1 MIIKTYKI
9 KSALQENNFYLF
21 YGENTGLKEEVI
33 LEIRNK
39 SPDSE
44 YLNYYEKDI
53 LQNPNL
59 FYEDI
64 FSKSFFNDKKL
75 IIIKD
80 SSDKFLEIAKS
91 ILEKGLQDLT
101 IVLVADNLDK
111 RSKLRGYFEKEKDL
125 YCVPFYKD
133 ENSTL
138 NTLTI
143 NFFNKEK
150 ISISQELIN
159 IIVSKCSRDRKNLL
173 NELNKIKLFL
183 QDKKKIDKF
192 TLSKIINLADD
203 HSLSE
208 IVDNTLLKNK
218 NQVSK
223 MLNENDLVFEDMIIL
238 IRSFL
243 KNIKRLLNLKAHLGA
258 KDNINEI
265 IQNYKPPIFW
275 KDKEI
280 VKRQSELWEKSELIL
295 LIKKTNNTEL
305 MLKKN
310 SQIYK
315 QIIGNFINNFFERV
329 NN

>member
-53 LQNPNL
+53 LQDPNL

-125 YCVPFYKD
+125 YCIPFYKD

-138 NTLTI
+138 NTLAM

-150 ISISQELIN
+150 INISQELIN

-203 HSLSE
+203 HSLNE

-223 MLNENDLVFEDMIIL
+223 MLNENDFVFEDMIIL

-243 KNIKRLLNLKAHLGA
+243 KNIKRLLNLKAQLGA

>member
-53 LQNPNL
+53 LHDPNL

-101 IVLVADNLDK
+101 VVLVADNLDK

-223 MLNENDLVFEDMIIL
+223 MLNENDFVFEDMIIL

-243 KNIKRLLNLKAHLGA
+243 KNIKRLLNLKAQLGA

-280 VKRQSELWEKSELIL
+280 VKRQSKLWEKSELIL
-295 LIKKTNNTEL
+295 LIKKTNDTEL

>member
-9 KSALQENNFYLF
+9 KSALQENRFYLF

-33 LEIRNK
+33 LELRNK

-44 YLNYYEKDI
+44 YLNYFEKDI
-53 LQNPNL
+53 LQDTNL

-125 YCVPFYKD
+125 YCVTFYKD

-138 NTLTI
+138 NTLAI

-150 ISISQELIN
+150 INISQELIN

-173 NELNKIKLFL
+173 NDLNKIKLFL

-203 HSLSE
+203 HSLNE

-223 MLNENDLVFEDMIIL
+223 MLNENDFVFEDMIIL

-243 KNIKRLLNLKAHLGA
+243 KNIKRLLNLKAQLGV

-280 VKRQSELWEKSELIL
+280 VKRQSELWEKNELIL

>member
-1 MIIKTYKI
+1 VIIKTYKI

-223 MLNENDLVFEDMIIL
+223 MLNENDFVFEDMIIL

-243 KNIKRLLNLKAHLGA
+243 KNIKRLLNLKAQLGA

-295 LIKKTNNTEL
+295 LIKKTNDTEL

>member
-1 MIIKTYKI
+1 VIIKTYKI

-53 LQNPNL
+53 LQDPNL

-223 MLNENDLVFEDMIIL
+223 MLNENDFVFEDMIIL

-243 KNIKRLLNLKAHLGA
+243 KNIKRLLNLKAQLGA

-295 LIKKTNNTEL
+295 LIKKTNDTEL

>member
-223 MLNENDLVFEDMIIL
+223 MLNENDFVFEDMIIL

-243 KNIKRLLNLKAHLGA
+243 KNIKRLLNLKAQLGA

-295 LIKKTNNTEL
+295 LIKKTNDTEL

>member
-53 LQNPNL
+53 LQDPNL

-223 MLNENDLVFEDMIIL
+223 MLNENDFVFEDMIIL

-243 KNIKRLLNLKAHLGA
+243 KNIKRLLNLKAQLGA

>member
-1 MIIKTYKI
+1 VIIKTYKI
-9 KSALQENNFYLF
+9 KSALQENKFYLF

-33 LEIRNK
+33 LELKNK
-39 SPDSE
+39 SLDSE
-44 YLNYYEKDI
+44 YLNYFEKDI
-53 LQNPNL
+53 LHDPNL

-101 IVLVADNLDK
+101 MVLVAENLDK

-125 YCVPFYKD
+125 CCVPFYKD
-133 ENSTL
+133 ENSAL
-138 NTLTI
+138 NTLAM

-150 ISISQELIN
+150 INISQELIN
-159 IIVSKCSRDRKNLL
+159 IIVSKCSRDRKNLF

-203 HSLSE
+203 HSLNE

-223 MLNENDLVFEDMIIL
+223 MLNENDFVFEDMIIL

-243 KNIKRLLNLKAHLGA
+243 KNIKRLLNLKAQLGA

-295 LIKKTNNTEL
+295 LIKKTNDTEL

>member
-1 MIIKTYKI
+1 VIIKTYKI

-53 LQNPNL
+53 LQDPNL

-223 MLNENDLVFEDMIIL
+223 MLNENDFVFEDMIIL

-243 KNIKRLLNLKAHLGA
+243 KNIKRLLNLKAQLGA

>member
-1 MIIKTYKI
+1 VIIKTYKI
-9 KSALQENNFYLF
+9 KSALQENGFYLF

-33 LEIRNK
+33 LELRNK

-44 YLNYYEKDI
+44 YLNYFEKDI
-53 LQNPNL
+53 LQDTNL

-101 IVLVADNLDK
+101 VVLVADNLDK

-138 NTLTI
+138 NTLAI

-150 ISISQELIN
+150 INISQELIN
-159 IIVSKCSRDRKNLL
+159 IIVSKCSQDRKNLF

-183 QDKKKIDKF
+183 KEKKKIDKF
-192 TLSKIINLADD
+192 TLSKIINLAEDY
-203 HSLSE
+203 SLNE

-223 MLNENDLVFEDMIIL
+223 MLNENDFVFEDMIIL

-243 KNIKRLLNLKAHLGA
+243 KNIKRLLNLKTQLGA

-280 VKRQSELWEKSELIL
+280 VKRQSELWEKNELIL

>member
-53 LQNPNL
+53 LQDPNL

-223 MLNENDLVFEDMIIL
+223 MLNENNFVFEDMIIL

-243 KNIKRLLNLKAHLGA
+243 KNIKRLLNLKAQLGA

-295 LIKKTNNTEL
+295 LIKKTNDTEL

>member
-1 MIIKTYKI
+1 VIIKTYKI

-208 IVDNTLLKNK
+208 IVDSTLLKNK

-223 MLNENDLVFEDMIIL
+223 MLNENDFVFEDMIIL

-243 KNIKRLLNLKAHLGA
+243 KNIKRLLNLKAQLGA

-295 LIKKTNNTEL
+295 LIKKTNDTEL

>member
-9 KSALQENNFYLF
+9 KNALQENKFYLF

-33 LEIRNK
+33 LELKNK
-39 SPDSE
+39 LLDSE
-44 YLNYYEKDI
+44 YLNYFEKDI
-53 LQNPNL
+53 LHDPNL

-101 IVLVADNLDK
+101 MVLVAENLDK
-111 RSKLRGYFEKEKDL
+111 RSKLRGFFEKEKDL
-125 YCVPFYKD
+125 YCVPFFKD
-133 ENSTL
+133 ESGTL
-138 NTLTI
+138 NTLAT
-143 NFFNKEK
+143 NFFRKEK
-150 ISISQELIN
+150 INISQELTN
-159 IIVSKCSRDRKNLL
+159 IIVSKCAQDRKNLF

-183 QDKKKIDKF
+183 QDKKKIDKSI
-192 TLSKIINLADD
+192 LSKIINLAEG
-203 HSLSE
+203 HSLNE

-223 MLNENDLVFEDMIIL
+223 MLNENDFVFEDMIIL

-243 KNIKRLLNLKAHLGA
+243 KNIKRLLNLKLQLGT

-280 VKRQSELWEKSELIL
+280 IKRQSVLWEKNELIL
-295 LIKKTNNTEL
+295 LIKNTNNTEL

-315 QIIGNFINNFFERV
+315 QIIGNFINNFFEKF

>member
-9 KSALQENNFYLF
+9 KSALQENKFYLF

-33 LEIRNK
+33 MELRNK

-44 YLNYYEKDI
+44 YLNYFEKDI
-53 LQNPNL
+53 LQDPNL

-91 ILEKGLQDLT
+91 IVEKGLQDIT
-101 IVLVADNLDK
+101 IILVADNLEK

-203 HSLSE
+203 HSLNE

-223 MLNENDLVFEDMIIL
+223 MLNENDFVFEDMIIL

-243 KNIKRLLNLKAHLGA
+243 KNIKRLLNLKAQLSA

-315 QIIGNFINNFFERV
+315 QIIGNFINNFF
-329 NN
+329 

>member
-33 LEIRNK
+33 LEIKNK

-53 LQNPNL
+53 LHDPNL

-101 IVLVADNLDK
+101 LVLVADNLDK

-223 MLNENDLVFEDMIIL
+223 MLNENDFVFEDMIIL

-243 KNIKRLLNLKAHLGA
+243 KNIKRLLNLKAQLGA

-295 LIKKTNNTEL
+295 LIKKTNDTEL

>member
-1 MIIKTYKI
+1 VIIKTYKI

-223 MLNENDLVFEDMIIL
+223 MLNENDFVFEDMIIL

-243 KNIKRLLNLKAHLGA
+243 KNIKRLINLKAQLGA

>member
-33 LEIRNK
+33 LELKNK
-39 SPDSE
+39 SLDSE
-44 YLNYYEKDI
+44 YLNYFEKDI
-53 LQNPNL
+53 LHDPNL

-91 ILEKGLQDLT
+91 IFEKGIQDLT

-133 ENSTL
+133 ENSAL
-138 NTLTI
+138 NALAI

-150 ISISQELIN
+150 ITISQELIN
-159 IIVSKCSRDRKNLL
+159 IIVSKCSQDRKNLL
-173 NELNKIKLFL
+173 NELDKIKLFL

-223 MLNENDLVFEDMIIL
+223 MLNENDFVFEDMIIL

-243 KNIKRLLNLKAHLGA
+243 KNIKRLLNLKAQLGV

>member
-1 MIIKTYKI
+1 VIIKTYKI

-53 LQNPNL
+53 LQDPNL

-223 MLNENDLVFEDMIIL
+223 MLNENDFVFEDMIIL

-243 KNIKRLLNLKAHLGA
+243 KNIKRLLNLKAQLGA

-265 IQNYKPPIFW
+265 IQKYKPPIFW

>member
-203 HSLSE
+203 HSLNE

-223 MLNENDLVFEDMIIL
+223 MLNENDFVFEDMIIL

-295 LIKKTNNTEL
+295 LIKKTNDTEL

>member
-1 MIIKTYKI
+1 VIIKTYKI
-9 KSALQENNFYLF
+9 KNALQEYKFYLF

-33 LEIRNK
+33 LELRNK

-44 YLNYYEKDI
+44 HLNYFEKDI
-53 LQNPNL
+53 LQDPNL

-101 IVLVADNLDK
+101 IVLVAENLDK
-111 RSKLRGYFEKEKDL
+111 KSKLRSFFEKEKDL

-133 ENSTL
+133 ENNTLSTL
-138 NTLTI
+138 AI

-150 ISISQELIN
+150 INISQELVN
-159 IIVSKCSRDRKNLL
+159 IIVSKCAQDRKNLL

-183 QDKKKIDKF
+183 KEKKKIDIF

-203 HSLSE
+203 HSLNE
-208 IVDNTLLKNK
+208 IVNNTLLKNK
-218 NQVSK
+218 TQVSK
-223 MLNENDLVFEDMIIL
+223 MLNENDFVFEDMIIL

-243 KNIKRLLNLKAHLGA
+243 KNIKRLLNLKAQLGA
-258 KDNINEI
+258 KDSINEI

-280 VKRQSELWEKSELIL
+280 VKKQSELWEKSELIL

>member
-9 KSALQENNFYLF
+9 KNALQENKFYLF

-33 LEIRNK
+33 LELKNK
-39 SPDSE
+39 LLDSE
-44 YLNYYEKDI
+44 YLNYFEKDI
-53 LQNPNL
+53 LHDPNL

-80 SSDKFLEIAKS
+80 SSDKFLEIAQS

-101 IVLVADNLDK
+101 MVLVAENLDK
-111 RSKLRGYFEKEKDL
+111 RSKLRGFFEKEKDL
-125 YCVPFYKD
+125 YCVPFFKD
-133 ENSTL
+133 ESGTL
-138 NTLTI
+138 NTLAT
-143 NFFNKEK
+143 NFFRKEK
-150 ISISQELIN
+150 INISQELTN
-159 IIVSKCSRDRKNLL
+159 IIVSKCAQDRKNLF

-183 QDKKKIDKF
+183 QDKKKIDKSI
-192 TLSKIINLADD
+192 LSKIINLAEG
-203 HSLSE
+203 HSLNE

-223 MLNENDLVFEDMIIL
+223 MLNENDFVFEDMIIL

-243 KNIKRLLNLKAHLGA
+243 KNIKRLLNLKLQLGT

-280 VKRQSELWEKSELIL
+280 VKRQSELWKKNELIL
-295 LIKKTNNTEL
+295 LIKNTNNTEL

-315 QIIGNFINNFFERV
+315 QIIGNFINNFFEKF

>member
-1 MIIKTYKI
+1 VIIKTYKI
-9 KSALQENNFYLF
+9 KSALQENKLYLF

-33 LEIRNK
+33 LELKNK
-39 SPDSE
+39 SLDSE
-44 YLNYYEKDI
+44 YLNYFEKDI
-53 LQNPNL
+53 LHNPNL

-101 IVLVADNLDK
+101 MVLVAESLDK
-111 RSKLRGYFEKEKDL
+111 RSKLRGFFEKEKDL
-125 YCVPFYKD
+125 CCVPFYKD
-133 ENSTL
+133 ESGTL
-138 NTLTI
+138 NTLAT
-143 NFFNKEK
+143 NFFRKEK
-150 ISISQELIN
+150 INISQELTN
-159 IIVSKCSRDRKNLL
+159 IIVSKCAQDRKNLF

-183 QDKKKIDKF
+183 QDKKKIDKSI
-192 TLSKIINLADD
+192 LSKIINLAED
-203 HSLSE
+203 HSLNE

-223 MLNENDLVFEDMIIL
+223 MLNENDFVFEDMIIL

-243 KNIKRLLNLKAHLGA
+243 KNIKRLLKLKLQLGT

-280 VKRQSELWEKSELIL
+280 IKRQSELWGENELIL
-295 LIKKTNNTEL
+295 LIKKL
-305 MLKKN
+305 
-310 SQIYK
+310 
-315 QIIGNFINNFFERV
+315 IILN
-329 NN
+329 

>member
-9 KSALQENNFYLF
+9 KSALQENRFYLF

-33 LEIRNK
+33 LELRNK

-44 YLNYYEKDI
+44 YLNYFEKDI
-53 LQNPNL
+53 LQDTNL

-111 RSKLRGYFEKEKDL
+111 RSKLRGYFEKEKNL

-138 NTLTI
+138 NTLAI
-143 NFFNKEK
+143 NFFSKVK
-150 ISISQELIN
+150 INISQELIN

-173 NELNKIKLFL
+173 NDLNKIKLFL

-203 HSLSE
+203 HSLNE

-223 MLNENDLVFEDMIIL
+223 MLNENDFVFEDMIIL

-243 KNIKRLLNLKAHLGA
+243 KNIKRLVNLKAQLGA
-258 KDNINEI
+258 KNNINEI

-280 VKRQSELWEKSELIL
+280 VKRQSELWEKNELIL

-315 QIIGNFINNFFERV
+315 QIIGNFINNFFERF

>member
-9 KSALQENNFYLF
+9 KSVLQENKFYLF
-21 YGENTGLKEEVI
+21 YGENTGLKEEFI
-33 LEIRNK
+33 LDLRNK

-53 LQNPNL
+53 LQDPNL

-223 MLNENDLVFEDMIIL
+223 MLNENDFVFEDMIIL

-243 KNIKRLLNLKAHLGA
+243 KNIKRLLNLKAQLGA

>member
-9 KSALQENNFYLF
+9 KSALQENRFYLF
-21 YGENTGLKEEVI
+21 YGENIGLKEEVI
-33 LEIRNK
+33 LELRNK
-39 SPDSE
+39 ASDSE

-53 LQNPNL
+53 LQDPNL

-183 QDKKKIDKF
+183 QGKKKIDKF

-223 MLNENDLVFEDMIIL
+223 MLNENDFVFEDMIIL

-243 KNIKRLLNLKAHLGA
+243 KNIKRLLNLKVQLGA

>member
-1 MIIKTYKI
+1 VIIKTYKI

-53 LQNPNL
+53 LHDPNL

-203 HSLSE
+203 HSLNE

-223 MLNENDLVFEDMIIL
+223 MLNENDFVFEDMIIL

-243 KNIKRLLNLKAHLGA
+243 KNIKRLLNLKAQLGA

>member
-1 MIIKTYKI
+1 VIIKTYKI
-9 KSALQENNFYLF
+9 KSVLQENNFYLF

-223 MLNENDLVFEDMIIL
+223 MLNENDFVFEDMIIL

-243 KNIKRLLNLKAHLGA
+243 KNIKRLLNLKAQLGA

>member
-203 HSLSE
+203 HSLNE

-223 MLNENDLVFEDMIIL
+223 MLNENDFVFEDMIIL

-243 KNIKRLLNLKAHLGA
+243 KNIKRLLNLKAQLGA

-295 LIKKTNNTEL
+295 LIKKTNDTEL

>member
-9 KSALQENNFYLF
+9 KSALQENKFYLF

-33 LEIRNK
+33 MELRNK
-39 SPDSE
+39 FPDSE
-44 YLNYYEKDI
+44 YLNYFEKDI
-53 LQNPNL
+53 LQDTNL

-192 TLSKIINLADD
+192 ILSKIINLADD

-223 MLNENDLVFEDMIIL
+223 MLNENDFVFEDMIIL

-243 KNIKRLLNLKAHLGA
+243 KNIKRLLNLKAQLGA

>member
-1 MIIKTYKI
+1 VIIKTYKI
-9 KSALQENNFYLF
+9 KSALPENKFCLF
-21 YGENTGLKEEVI
+21 YGENTGLKEEFI
-33 LEIRNK
+33 LDLRNK

-53 LQNPNL
+53 LQDPNL

-91 ILEKGLQDLT
+91 IVEKGLQDIT
-101 IVLVADNLDK
+101 IILVADNLEK

-192 TLSKIINLADD
+192 ILSKIINLTDN
-203 HSLSE
+203 HSINE
-208 IVDNTLLKNK
+208 IVNNTLLKNK

-223 MLNENDLVFEDMIIL
+223 MLNENDFVFEDMIIL

-243 KNIKRLLNLKAHLGA
+243 KNIKRLHELKSRLGIEG
-258 KDNINEI
+258 NINEI
-265 IQNYKPPIFW
+265 ILNYKPPIFW

-280 VKRQSELWEKSELIL
+280 VKRQSELWGKNELIL

-329 NN
+329 NS

>member
-1 MIIKTYKI
+1 VIIKTYKI
-9 KSALQENNFYLF
+9 KSALQENKFYLF

-33 LEIRNK
+33 LELRNK
-39 SPDSE
+39 SLDSE
-44 YLNYYEKDI
+44 YLNYFEKDI
-53 LQNPNL
+53 LQDPNL

-80 SSDKFLEIAKS
+80 SSDKFLEITKS

-138 NTLTI
+138 NTLAI

-150 ISISQELIN
+150 INISQELIN
-159 IIVSKCSRDRKNLL
+159 IIVSKCSQDRKNLF

-183 QDKKKIDKF
+183 KEKKKIDKF
-192 TLSKIINLADD
+192 ALSKIINLAEDY
-203 HSLSE
+203 SLNE

-223 MLNENDLVFEDMIIL
+223 MLNENDFVFEDMIIL

-243 KNIKRLLNLKAHLGA
+243 KNIKRLLNLKAQLGV

>member
-1 MIIKTYKI
+1 VIIKTYKI

-203 HSLSE
+203 HSLNE

-223 MLNENDLVFEDMIIL
+223 MLNENDFVFEDMIIL

-243 KNIKRLLNLKAHLGA
+243 KNIKRLLNLKAQLGA

-295 LIKKTNNTEL
+295 LIKKTNDTEL

>member
-1 MIIKTYKI
+1 MIIKSYQI
-9 KSALQENNFYLF
+9 KNSIKENKFYLF

-33 LEIRNK
+33 LELKNK
-39 SPDSE
+39 SLDSE
-44 YLNYYEKDI
+44 YLNYFEKDI
-53 LQNPNL
+53 LHDPNL

-91 ILEKGLQDLT
+91 IFEKGIQDLT
-101 IVLVADNLDK
+101 IVLVADNLEK
-111 RSKLRGYFEKEKDL
+111 KSKLRGYFEKEKKL

-138 NTLTI
+138 NILAI
-143 NFFNKEK
+143 NFFKKEK
-150 ISISQELIN
+150 INISQELIN
-159 IIVSKCSRDRKNLL
+159 IIVSKCAQDRKNLL

-192 TLSKIINLADD
+192 ILSKIINLTDN
-203 HSLSE
+203 HSINE
-208 IVDNTLLKNK
+208 IVNNTLLKNK

-223 MLNENDLVFEDMIIL
+223 MLNENDFIFEDMIIL

-243 KNIKRLLNLKAHLGA
+243 KNIKRLHDLKSRLGIEG
-258 KDNINEI
+258 NINEI
-265 IQNYKPPIFW
+265 ILNYKPPIFW

-280 VKRQSELWEKSELIL
+280 VKRQSELWGKNELIL

>member
-1 MIIKTYKI
+1 VIIKTYKI

-53 LQNPNL
+53 LHDPNL

-223 MLNENDLVFEDMIIL
+223 MLNENDFVFEDMIIL

-243 KNIKRLLNLKAHLGA
+243 KNIKRLLNLKAQLGA

-295 LIKKTNNTEL
+295 LIKKTNDTEL

>member
-1 MIIKTYKI
+1 VIIKTYKI

-21 YGENTGLKEEVI
+21 YGENIGLKEEVI

-53 LQNPNL
+53 LQDPNL

-223 MLNENDLVFEDMIIL
+223 MLNENDFVFEDMIIL

-243 KNIKRLLNLKAHLGA
+243 KNIKRLLNLKAQLSA

-280 VKRQSELWEKSELIL
+280 VKRQSELWEKNELIL

>member
-9 KSALQENNFYLF
+9 KSALQENRFYLF
-21 YGENTGLKEEVI
+21 YGENIGLKEEVI
-33 LEIRNK
+33 LELRKK

-44 YLNYYEKDI
+44 CLNYFEKDI
-53 LQNPNL
+53 LQDTNL

-111 RSKLRGYFEKEKDL
+111 KSKLRGYFEKEKDL

-203 HSLSE
+203 HSLNE

-223 MLNENDLVFEDMIIL
+223 MLNENDFVFEDMIIL

-243 KNIKRLLNLKAHLGA
+243 KNIKRLLNLKAQLGA

-295 LIKKTNNTEL
+295 LIKKTNDTEL

>member
-1 MIIKTYKI
+1 VIIKTYKI
-9 KSALQENNFYLF
+9 KSALQENRFYLF
-21 YGENTGLKEEVI
+21 YGENIGLKEEVI
-33 LEIRNK
+33 LELRNK
-39 SPDSE
+39 ASDSE

-53 LQNPNL
+53 LQDPNL

-183 QDKKKIDKF
+183 QGKKKIDKF

-223 MLNENDLVFEDMIIL
+223 MLNENDFVFEDMIIL

-243 KNIKRLLNLKAHLGA
+243 KNIKRLLNLKVQLGA

>member
-91 ILEKGLQDLT
+91 IVEKGLQDIT
-101 IVLVADNLDK
+101 IILVADNLDK

-159 IIVSKCSRDRKNLL
+159 IIISKCSRDRKNLL

-223 MLNENDLVFEDMIIL
+223 MLNENDFVFEDMIIL

-243 KNIKRLLNLKAHLGA
+243 KNIKRLLNLKAQLGA

-295 LIKKTNNTEL
+295 LIKKTNDTEL